1 MSFNFTSK
9 SDTLEYLRKNISKSK
24 IESFFTFTV
33 NDWQKNKSEI
43 LEELS
48 TKFKKQ
54 RVIVRSSALGED
66 TIKTSHAGVFT
77 SILNVNPSKDI
88 LKKSILNVIKSYNE
102 KQNSNLKNQ
111 VIVQRQSINVKT
123 SGVIFTKIPDSGA
136 PYYIINY
143 EDGNNTDSVTKGLI
157 GNTLKISRTTSI
169 KKIPIKWQKLL
180 SAIKEIELI
189 LKNNSL
195 DIEFF
200 IDS

>member
-88 LKKSILNVIKSYNE
+88 LKKSILKYIFHIYE
-102 KQNSNLKNQ
+102 TLKN
-111 VIVQRQSINVKT
+111 T
-123 SGVIFTKIPDSGA
+123 
-136 PYYIINY
+136 
-143 EDGNNTDSVTKGLI
+143 
-157 GNTLKISRTTSI
+157 
-169 KKIPIKWQKLL
+169 LL
-180 SAIKEIELI
+180 SSLI
-189 LKNNSL
+189 
-195 DIEFF
+195 
-200 IDS
+200 